1 MENPVSN
8 RRPSFVVSDSRPSS
22 KQKAG
27 RPRNRSPCSSS
38 TLLIRSSSRTKARL
52 INADYP
58 GSAVKRVREELGE
71 DVIAL
76 FGQGCYGNMNALW
89 STHEKTEKAGRKLG
103 DAVLNA
109 MKETVAIKTGDLDL
123 RSAQSMLPSHP
134 LLSEEL

>member
-1 MENPVSN
+1 MS
-8 RRPSFVVSDSRPSS
+8 
-22 KQKAG
+22 
-27 RPRNRSPCSSS
+27 
-38 TLLIRSSSRTKARL
+38 
-52 INADYP
+52 
-58 GSAVKRVREELGE
+58 E

-76 FGQGCYGNMNALW
+76 FGQGCYGNMNGYPLW

-109 MKETVAIKTGDLDL
+109 MKETVAIKTGDLDV